1 MPDTVCVRRFVVVAW
16 SEQCRNGAFL
26 ASVSELTSDP
36 KGTHLVSIYDSIGGS
51 SAVRAAV
58 DAFYARVLADP
69 QLAPF
74 FTSTDLQH
82 LKAHQRAFIAAAI
95 GGPEIYQGRDMAA
108 AHAGM
113 AVTEADFDG
122 VVAHLVDT
130 LAGLGVPEET
140 IGQIGG
146 ALAPL
151 RGEIVTAPAVQL
163 AG

>member
-1 MPDTVCVRRFVVVAW
+1 M
-16 SEQCRNGAFL
+16 
-26 ASVSELTSDP
+26 
-36 KGTHLVSIYDSIGGS
+36 SIYDSIGGGP
-51 SAVRAAV
+51 AVHAAV
-58 DAFYARVLADP
+58 DDFYARVLASP

-74 FTSTDLQH
+74 FTGVDLQH

-95 GGPEIYQGRDMAA
+95 GGSEIYQGRDMAA
-108 AHAGM
+108 AHAGL
-113 AVTEADFDG
+113 AITDADFDA

-130 LAGLGVPEET
+130 LTGLGVPQET

-151 RGEIVTAPAVQL
+151 RGDIVSAPADEL